1 MSERTLPEISKASAM
16 DRRQF
21 LTVAGGLLLSF
32 SLETGGGRAQAAA
45 VASSNVTA
53 FIRIGVDESV
63 TVLVGG
69 GEMGQGIFSGLA
81 QGAAE
86 ELMVDWSVVKVESL
100 PAVLAWLTG
109 GSSGIARRLVTVRT
123 AAAAARDMLIAAAA
137 QTWNVATS
145 ALVANNGTVV
155 NTLNNQYYTYGQL
168 AALAATLP
176 VPTAPTLTPQANWR
190 ILGKPVPRLDLP
202 GKVNG
207 SAKYGIDATV
217 PGMVFAVIKHCP
229 SLTGTLK
236 STPAVP
242 AGALAVVPLD
252 NAVAVVATNTWAAKN
267 AAENLS
273 VSWTIPAA
281 ASTIDSGIFATQ
293 AQTLMGSTTP
303 YVAES
308 AGDVAGGLGY
318 AAKTIDVTYAFPYLA
333 HSCMEVL
340 NCTVNYTGTA
350 CEIWAPT
357 QAPAS
362 VLATA
367 ATLTGLPKTSITVHP
382 MLMGG
387 GLGRKIEQDYISQAV
402 RVAMAINKPVKL
414 TWTREE
420 DMSRDQYRPAAW
432 VHVRA
437 GVDSSGN
444 VTAYAHR
451 AVSPSISAQ
460 RGAVLPATGDG
471 QGTEGAT
478 KRTYNIANRL
488 IEYVQHPSVV
498 PVGYWRSVGNSFNTF
513 ALESAI
519 DELASAAGIDPL
531 AIRQKLLAN
540 DPRGLAVLNAAAA
553 LGQWSTPPAA
563 GHARGIAFG
572 VAFNTYVAEVVEV
585 SQPTAG
591 AIKIHS
597 VACVVDCGT
606 AVNPDSV
613 VAQMQGGIVHGLSAI
628 LFGQVTFKS
637 GKASARNFSNYR
649 ALRMS
654 ECPQINVQI
663 INSGAPFS
671 GTGEPGVPPLGP
683 ALANAWARL
692 TGTRIRSLPFFP
704 GATMGEGGSAAG
716 GSVSGGTATT
726 GTTGTTSGT
735 GTTGTTGTSGTTGGT
750 GSSGTSG
757 TTGGTGSTGSSGG
770 TGGTGTS
777 GKTTKIDN

>member
-1 MSERTLPEISKASAM
+1 MSDRILPEIAKATVL

-21 LTVAGGLLLSF
+21 LTAAGGLLLSF
-32 SLETGGGRAQAAA
+32 TLETGGGRAQAAA
-45 VASSNVTA
+45 VASSDVTA

-86 ELMVDWSVVKVESL
+86 ELMLDWAAVKVDSL

-109 GSSGIARRLVTVRT
+109 GSSGIARRLNTVRT
-123 AAAAARDMLIAAAA
+123 AAAAARDMLLAAAA
-137 QTWNVATS
+137 QTWNVDAS
-145 ALVANNGTVV
+145 VLQLSKGQVI

-168 AALAATLP
+168 AALASTLP
-176 VPTAPTLTPQANWR
+176 VPAAPVLTPQASWR
-190 ILGKPVPRLDLP
+190 ILGQPVPRLDLP

-207 SAKYGIDATV
+207 SAKYGIDVMV

-236 STPAVP
+236 TTPAVP
-242 AGALAVVPLD
+242 KGALAVVPLG
-252 NAVAVVATNTWAAKN
+252 NAVAVVAGNTWAAKQ
-267 AAENLS
+267 AADNLS

-293 AQTLMGSTTP
+293 AQTLMGGAQA
-303 YVAES
+303 YIAE
-308 AGDVAGGLGY
+308 AGGDVAGGLSY

-340 NCTVNYTGTA
+340 NCTVSHTGTA

-357 QAPAS
+357 QAPAF

-367 ATLTGLPKTSITVHP
+367 AALTGLPKTSITVHP

-402 RVAMAINKPVKL
+402 RVAMAVQKPVKL

-420 DMSRDQYRPAAW
+420 DMAHDQYRPAAW
-432 VHVRA
+432 VRVRA
-437 GVDSSGN
+437 GVDANGN
-444 VTAYAHR
+444 MTAYGHR
-451 AVSPSISAQ
+451 VVSPSISAQ
-460 RGAVLPATGDG
+460 RGAVLPATGDANG
-471 QGTEGAT
+471 SDGAT
-478 KRTYNIANRL
+478 KRTYAMPNRL
-488 IEYVQHPSVV
+488 IEYVQHPAVV
-498 PVGYWRSVGNSFNTF
+498 PVGYWRSVGSSFNTF
-513 ALESAI
+513 AMESAI
-519 DELASAAGIDPL
+519 DELAWAAGLDPL
-531 AIRQKLLAN
+531 AFRQKLLAN
-540 DPRGLAVLNAAAA
+540 DPRGLAVLNAAAV
-553 LGQWSTPPAA
+553 LGNWSTPPAA
-563 GHARGIAFG
+563 GHARGIAFS
-572 VAFNTYVAEVVEV
+572 VAFNTYVAEVVEI
-585 SQPTAG
+585 SQPVAG
-591 AIKIHS
+591 GIKIHS

-628 LFGQVTFKS
+628 LFGQVTFKA
-637 GKASARNFSNYR
+637 GKANARNFSNYR

-654 ECPQINVQI
+654 ECPLINVRI

-683 ALANAWARL
+683 ALANAYFKL
-692 TGTRIRSLPFFP
+692 TGTRIRTLPFFP
-704 GATMGEGGSAAG
+704 GAGMGEGGS
-716 GSVSGGTATT
+716 GSGASISGGTVAATAAAA
-726 GTTGTTSGT
+726 TSGGGT
-735 GTTGTTGTSGTTGGT
+735 GTTTSNKTTGGR
-750 GSSGTSG
+750 
-757 TTGGTGSTGSSGG
+757 
-770 TGGTGTS
+770 
-777 GKTTKIDN
+777 IYD